1 MCAGAAAAQGELLF
15 FLHADSVLP
24 PGALDCIN
32 EVLNA
37 NANIIGGN
45 FRLLFDG
52 DTLFSRWLTEFC
64 AWIRLLGHYY
74 GDSGGLCPPFGV
86 RRPRRISP
94 DTSDGGS

>member
-1 MCAGAAAAQGELLF
+1 VRRRSGGAGRGIVLPSRGQRVTAGAL
-15 FLHADSVLP
+15 V
-24 PGALDCIN
+24 CIN

-74 GDSGGLCPPFGV
+74 GEVTRGSLFVV
-86 RRPRRISP
+86 RCMTLSADFARYQ
-94 DTSDGGS
+94 